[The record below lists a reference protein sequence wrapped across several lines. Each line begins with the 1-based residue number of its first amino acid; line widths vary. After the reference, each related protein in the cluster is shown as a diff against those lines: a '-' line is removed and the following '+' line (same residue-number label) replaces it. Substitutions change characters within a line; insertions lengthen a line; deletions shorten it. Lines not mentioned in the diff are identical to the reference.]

1 MLQELHLII
10 PGADHS
16 ILNELCDG
24 FMHALDDA
32 EYPSRNMQIFVDL
45 PDGLRHTYGPRFHKL
60 SIDASNIMVALHNSL
75 AESGFDW
82 CVKYDGIVFDRM
94 AIAAHLEVL

>member
-1 MLQELHLII
+1 MLQELHLVI
-10 PGADHS
+10 PGADRS
-16 ILNELCDG
+16 IVNELCDG
-24 FMHALDDA
+24 FMHTLNDA
-32 EYPSRNMQIFVDL
+32 EYPSRNMQIFVNL
-45 PDGLRHTYGPRFHKL
+45 PDGLRQRCRFGCHKL

-75 AESGFDW
+75 AQSGFDW